1 MSIVYFIIVLGLLI
15 FVHELGHFLV
25 AKWCGVGVLRF
36 SVGFGPAILRFR
48 RKETEYQV
56 SIIPLGGYVRMVG
69 DMPDYITSSPEE
81 EKSQEKLQEIAPEVK
96 ACLENK
102 DRWFIQKSLGARS
115 AIVFAGPW
123 FNFVFAFITVLIS
136 LLLYGEP
143 YPIEEPIIGSVSK
156 GSPAERA
163 GLQVDDLVLSVN
175 EAPVLTWEKLATT
188 IHSGT
193 GNPVALKVKR
203 GDQELFFELSPQL
216 QEQPSL
222 DGSNAPVYM
231 VGIKGKSAHKDVGLG
246 VAVYDSIMWTVNVS
260 ALTYHGL
267 WLMIT
272 GSISPKEI
280 AGPVFIFQEAN
291 RKAQAGFEDFLMFL
305 ATLSVNLAVLNLL
318 PIPVLDGGHLLFFL
332 LEFLVGPI
340 SLRKKEFAQQVG
352 VVLLLSL
359 MVFAVHNDIFRD
371 HTEPGALKWDDRAG
385 AATDPTGTVKQVEP

>member
-1 MSIVYFIIVLGLLI
+1 MSILYFIIVLGLLI

-36 SVGFGPAILRFR
+36 SVGFGPAIVRFR
-48 RKETEYQV
+48 RKETEYQL

-81 EKSQEKLQEIAPEVK
+81 EKPKAMVPEVQ
-96 ACLENK
+96 ACLENRN
-102 DRWFIQKSLGARS
+102 RWFIEKSLGARA

-123 FNFVFAFITVLIS
+123 FNFVFAFVAVFIS

-175 EAPVLTWEKLATT
+175 EVPIATWEKLATT

-222 DGSNAPVYM
+222 DGNQAPVYM

-246 VAVYDSIMWTVNVS
+246 VAAYDSGLWTVNVS

-332 LEFLVGPI
+332 IEFLVGPI
-340 SLRKKEFAQQVG
+340 SIRKKEFAQQVG

-371 HTEPGALKWDDRAG
+371 HTDPGALKWEERSPKG
-385 AATDPTGTVKQVEP
+385 ASPVEP